1 MDQSA
6 YPDSLFSG
14 HFEVVSVTAT
24 LGRRISLYC
33 IATPYRLAKSSILEN
48 SQSGSLVALFWLFDQ
63 LIVCSVLR
71 H

>member
-33 IATPYRLAKSSILEN
+33 IYRLAKSSILEN